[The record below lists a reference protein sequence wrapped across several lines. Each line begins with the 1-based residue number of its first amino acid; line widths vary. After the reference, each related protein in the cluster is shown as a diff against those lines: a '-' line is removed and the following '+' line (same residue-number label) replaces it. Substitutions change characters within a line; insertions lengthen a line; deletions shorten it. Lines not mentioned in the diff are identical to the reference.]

1 MGDTTISAILEAAKA
16 QPPELQGRWIA
27 EQAIA
32 ATRTA
37 DAGISNQALE
47 AEFKEWF
54 ERECGPL
61 ALRPGPLSTALAVGW
76 ARHLLIGGRH
86 VSTPSPK
93 PRPCPEF
100 QRPTMDEVMQL
111 AKVFGLEVN
120 DCHALMWLVVTSLA
134 AWGDNG
140 ALNPGGTSRA
150 T

>member
-16 QPPELQGRWIA
+16 QPPELQGQWIA

-32 ATRTA
+32 AARAA

-47 AEFKEWF
+47 AEFKEWL
-54 ERECGPL
+54 EREWEATP
-61 ALRPGPLSTALAVGW
+61 APLSTALAVGW
-76 ARHLLIGGRH
+76 AYHLLRGGRH

-93 PRPCPEF
+93 PRPGPEF

-111 AKVFGLEVN
+111 AKAFGLEVN
-120 DCHALMWLVVTSLA
+120 DCYALMWLVVTSLA

-140 ALNPGGTSRA
+140 ALDHGGASHA
-150 T
+150 S

>member
-16 QPPELQGRWIA
+16 QPPELQGQWIA

-32 ATRTA
+32 AARAA
-37 DAGISNQALE
+37 DAGISNQALQ
-47 AEFKEWF
+47 AEFEKWF
-54 ERECGPL
+54 EREWGASSGPL
-61 ALRPGPLSTALAVGW
+61 GAALAVGW
-76 ARHLLIGGRH
+76 ACHLLRGGRH

-93 PRPCPEF
+93 PRPGHEF

-120 DCHALMWLVVTSLA
+120 DCYALMWLVVTSLA